1 MMTKK
6 KTIGELRQELQQ
18 LGLEAKGRKARVVEL
33 AKAANLSLTKTL
45 EKIKPGWVGKAKG
58 MLQVSFERGWIDSK
72 KYDPQHNKAQQYYTV
87 DGRKDECGNS
97 INDSS
102 LRRRMEQ
109 MPDFVG
115 EETLLQF
122 HGRKIG
128 VIIDHSP
135 KAHPEVAGEGV
146 EYDWGFTKMLYRRQH
161 IEKKRSKEK
170 FRQLVSH
177 CISREVVTVEHR
189 RKFARRARRY
199 LLAYLALAKF
209 RKEASDDDGKKASD
223 DTMSAA
229 LIEKIVK
236 LYKNH
241 RSIFDQEKGFI
252 TKVLKEMKQIEI
264 KVREEEEVEVEK
276 K

>member
-1 MMTKK
+1 M
-6 KTIGELRQELQQ
+6 
-18 LGLEAKGRKARVVEL
+18 
-33 AKAANLSLTKTL
+33 
-45 EKIKPGWVGKAKG
+45 
-58 MLQVSFERGWIDSK
+58 
-72 KYDPQHNKAQQYYTV
+72 
-87 DGRKDECGNS
+87 DGRKDKCGNM
-97 INDSS
+97 IDDSS

-128 VIIDHSP
+128 VYIDHSP
-135 KAHPEVAGEGV
+135 KAHPEVAGKGV
-146 EYDWGFTKMLYRRQH
+146 EYDWGYSKLLYFRQH

-170 FRQLVSH
+170 FRALVSN
-177 CISREVVTVEHR
+177 CISRDELTIERR

-209 RKEASDDDGKKASD
+209 KREATPEDEGAAKEV
-223 DTMSAA
+223 TMSAA

-236 LYKNH
+236 QYKNH
-241 RSIFDQEKGFI
+241 RCILDQERGFI
-252 TKVLKEMKQIEI
+252 RQVMNEMRT
-264 KVREEEEVEVEK
+264 VDK